1 MYESADEA
9 AEALRDALAS
19 PGEEIEVTL
28 ALPRRTAEKILTL
41 LQVEGMSGAVVVPVR
56 DLYSTT
62 EAASMLGV
70 SRPTL
75 MKLIESGELESEMV
89 GTHHRIP
96 AEGIVAYQ
104 RARQLG
110 RDRATEAMSEFAS
123 RVSGGYQ
130 SNVKFRSEDGPSGR
144 EPEGEDGRES

>member
-1 MYESADEA
+1 MYGSADEA
-9 AEALRDALAS
+9 AETLRDALGRA
-19 PGEEIEVTL
+19 GDEIEVTL
-28 ALPRRTAEKILTL
+28 TLPRRTAEKILTL
-41 LQVEGMSGAVVVPVR
+41 LQAEGFSGAVVVPVR

-75 MKLIESGELESEMV
+75 MKLIESGEIEFEMV

-104 RARQLG
+104 RARQTS
-110 RDRATEAMSEFAS
+110 RARATEAMSEFAS

-130 SNVKFRSEDGPSGR
+130 SNVKFRSEDRQPSR
-144 EPEGEDGRES
+144 EQESEKRSEN